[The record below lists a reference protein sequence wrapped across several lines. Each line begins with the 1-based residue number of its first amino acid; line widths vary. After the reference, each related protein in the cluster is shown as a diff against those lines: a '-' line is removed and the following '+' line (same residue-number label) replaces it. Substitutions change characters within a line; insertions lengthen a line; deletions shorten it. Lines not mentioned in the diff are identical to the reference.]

1 MEKIGFRF
9 KTIRKILNK
18 SQEQLAS
25 DLNVSKQAISNIEN
39 SKSLPSIALL
49 SKLLIDY
56 NVNINFLLSGSGD
69 TFINSNNSETSIK
82 DSIIQEVEK
91 YLETRGIV

>member
-1 MEKIGFRF
+1 MNKISVRF

-18 SQEQLAS
+18 SQEQLATE
-25 DLNVSKQAISNIEN
+25 LNVSKQAISNIEN

-56 NVNINFLLSGSGD
+56 NVNINFLLSGVGD
-69 TFINSNNSETSIK
+69 TFLNSNDSENSIK

-91 YLETRGIV
+91 YLEARGIV

>member
-1 MEKIGFRF
+1 MDKIGFRF

-25 DLNVSKQAISNIEN
+25 ELHVSKQAISNIEN

-56 NVNINFLLSGSGD
+56 NVNINFLLSGNGD
-69 TFINSNNSETSIK
+69 TFVNSNNSETSIK